1 MPRAILYSVGA
12 VALIYAAMNLSI
24 IGVLPWREAMRSKF
38 VGALFM
44 ERLYGFRAG
53 GALSMMVLWTAFA
66 SVFALAL
73 GYSRVPYAA
82 ALDGCFFKPFARL
95 HRDGFPD
102 LSLLVIGGMAIV
114 AAFFDLDWVISAL
127 LTARILSQFVA
138 QIVALH
144 RLRQRRDIA
153 WPFRMWLYPLP
164 SLVALAGWCYIFVAS
179 GWSFALFGLGVLG
192 TGVAAFAVWQRALGG
207 RGMG

>member
-1 MPRAILYSVGA
+1 V
-12 VALIYAAMNLSI
+12 
-24 IGVLPWREAMRSKF
+24 PWREALHSKF

-53 GALSMMVLWTAFA
+53 GALTMMILWTAFA
-66 SVFALAL
+66 SVFALTL

-95 HRDGFPD
+95 HREGFPD
-102 LSLLVIGGMAIV
+102 LSLLLIGGLAIV
-114 AAFFDLDWVISAL
+114 AALFDLDWVISAL

-144 RLRQRRDIA
+144 RLRKRRDMV

-164 SLVALAGWCYIFVAS
+164 SLIALAGWLYIFVTS
-179 GWSFALFGLGVLG
+179 GWNFALFGLGVLC
-192 TGVAAFAVWQRALGG
+192 TGVAAYALWQAIGATESNTAG
-207 RGMG
+207 